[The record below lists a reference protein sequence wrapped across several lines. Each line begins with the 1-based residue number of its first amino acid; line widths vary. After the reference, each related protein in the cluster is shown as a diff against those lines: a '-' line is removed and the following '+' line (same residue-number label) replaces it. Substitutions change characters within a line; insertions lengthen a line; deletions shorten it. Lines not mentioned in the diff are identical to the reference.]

1 VQAMQAARTMVVA
14 LEQAAAS
21 HDRGFTHV
29 AMDGTSRFE
38 SFHELHRRAVRI
50 GNALRQ
56 LGVARGDRVGLI
68 LSESGEFTGALF
80 GIFMAGAVA
89 VPLASPS
96 ARYGQS
102 GAFLRH
108 LAPPIVKASPR
119 LLLADEALA
128 PVLAAAST
136 EFSLPPAL
144 GLDALLRDVPDDA
157 TCESSTV
164 GPEDDALLQ
173 FTSGS
178 TSQPKGV
185 RLRHA
190 NLVASVSAMADPRSF
205 RCTPDDYCVTWL
217 PLHHD
222 MGLIAQVLMPVYVG
236 MRGVTFMAPG
246 AFLAD
251 PLAWLRKLSET
262 RGTFAFAPNFAFAL
276 CTARA
281 TAQAMEGLDLSCVRV
296 TACAAEPIRFE
307 VLDAFARKFE
317 AAGLRRATLMPCYG
331 LAEHTLGATISPAGT
346 GMAVERVQPE
356 PLLQGT
362 AIPVTDPQA
371 PATTIVG
378 CGRFLVGHEGK
389 IVDAGGAS
397 VPDGRVGELLLRGPS
412 VMHDY
417 FDDAVATA
425 AALQDGWL
433 RTGDMAYVRDGQ
445 LFVCGR
451 SKDVLILQG
460 RKFQPQD
467 LEWEAEQVQ
476 GVRPGCVAALA
487 IEDRALNRDRVVIVA
502 ETKLPTEQH
511 GQMQNL
517 IRRRIHEALTVLVDQ
532 VVMVPPQTLPK
543 TSSGKLQRTRA
554 RLLLAEGKLAPAAA
568 QV

>member
-1 VQAMQAARTMVVA
+1 MQAARTLVEA

-29 AMDGTSRFE
+29 AMDGTSCFE
-38 SFHELHRRAVRI
+38 SFHQLHRHAVRI
-50 GNALRQ
+50 GFALGQ
-56 LGVARGDRVGLI
+56 QGVAKGDRVGLI
-68 LSESGEFTGALF
+68 LSESQQFTAALF

-96 ARYGQS
+96 VRYGQS

-108 LAPPIVKASPR
+108 LAPPIVKARPR
-119 LLLADEALA
+119 LLLADEALV
-128 PVLAAAST
+128 PVLAAASN

-144 GLDALLRDVPDDA
+144 SLDALLGDIPDDA
-157 TCESSTV
+157 TCDSCSV

-185 RLRHA
+185 RLCHA
-190 NLVASVSAMADPRSF
+190 NLVGSVSAMAGPRSF
-205 RCTPDDYCVTWL
+205 HCTPDDYCVTWL

-236 MRGVTFMAPG
+236 MRGVSFMPPG

-296 TACAAEPIRFE
+296 TACAAEPIRYE

-317 AAGLRRATLMPCYG
+317 AVGLRRATLMPCYG
-331 LAEHTLGATISPAGT
+331 LAEHTLGATISEAGT
-346 GMAVERVQPE
+346 GMAIERVQAE
-356 PLLQGT
+356 PLLQG
-362 AIPVTDPQA
+362 AALPVTDPRA
-371 PATTIVG
+371 AAATIVG
-378 CGRFLVGHEGK
+378 CGRFLMGHEGK
-389 IVDAGGAS
+389 IVDAAGAT
-397 VPDGRVGELLLRGPS
+397 VPDGTVGELLLRGPS
-412 VMHDY
+412 VMQDY
-417 FDDAVATA
+417 FEDPAATA

-433 RTGDMAYVRDGQ
+433 RTGDMAYLRNGQ

-451 SKDVLILQG
+451 SKDVLVLHG

-487 IEDRALNRDRVVIVA
+487 IEDSALNRDRVVIVA
-502 ETKLPTEQH
+502 ETKLPPEQH
-511 GQMQNL
+511 AQMQNL
-517 IRRRIHEALTVLVDQ
+517 IRRRIHQALTVLVDQ

-543 TSSGKLQRTRA
+543 TSSGKLQRSRA
-554 RLLLAEGKLAPAAA
+554 RLLLGEGKLMPATA
-568 QV
+568 QA

>member
-1 VQAMQAARTMVVA
+1 MMQAARTMVEA
-14 LEQAAAS
+14 LERAAAS
-21 HDRGFTHV
+21 DDRGFTHV
-29 AMDGTSRFE
+29 AMDGTSCFD
-38 SFHELHRRAVRI
+38 SFRELHRRAVRI
-50 GNALRQ
+50 GTALRQ
-56 LGVARGDRVGLI
+56 QGVAKSDRVGLI
-68 LSESGEFTGALF
+68 LSESQQFTAGLF

-96 ARYGQS
+96 VRYGQS

-108 LAPPIVKASPR
+108 LAPPIVKARPR
-119 LLLADEALA
+119 LLLADATLV
-128 PVLAAAST
+128 PILAAAAT
-136 EFSLPPAL
+136 EFGLPPAL

-157 TCESSTV
+157 TCESSDI
-164 GPEDDALLQ
+164 GPDDDALLQ

-190 NLVASVSAMADPRSF
+190 NLVASVRSMADARSF
-205 RCTPDDYCVTWL
+205 HCTPDDYCVTWL

-222 MGLIAQVLMPVYVG
+222 MGLIAQVLMPVYLG
-236 MRGVTFMAPG
+236 MRGVTFMAPA

-281 TAQAMEGLDLSCVRV
+281 TAQAMEGLDLSCIRV
-296 TACAAEPIRFE
+296 AACAAEPIRYE
-307 VLDAFARKFE
+307 VMDAFARRFE
-317 AAGLRRATLMPCYG
+317 AVGLRRATLMPCYG
-331 LAEHTLGATISPAGT
+331 LAEHTLGATISEAGT
-346 GMAVERVQPE
+346 GMAVERVQAE
-356 PLLQGT
+356 ALLQGE

-371 PATTIVG
+371 AATTIVG

-397 VPDGRVGELLLRGPS
+397 LPDGRVGELLLRGPS
-412 VMHDY
+412 VMQDY
-417 FDDAVATA
+417 FEDPAATA

-433 RTGDMAYVRDGQ
+433 RTGDMAYLRDGQ

-451 SKDVLILQG
+451 SKDVLVLHG

-487 IEDRALNRDRVVIVA
+487 IEDHALNRDRVVIVA
-502 ETKLPTEQH
+502 ETKLPPEQH
-511 GQMQNL
+511 GPMQNL
-517 IRRRIHEALTVLVDQ
+517 IRRRIHQALTVLVDQ
-532 VVMVPPQTLPK
+532 VVVVPPQTLPK
-543 TSSGKLQRTRA
+543 TSSGKLQRSRA
-554 RLLLAEGKLAPAAA
+554 RLLLGEGKLAPAALQA
-568 QV
+568 

>member
-1 VQAMQAARTMVVA
+1 MVQAAGTLVEA

-29 AMDGTSRFE
+29 AMDGAGRFE
-38 SFHELHRRAVRI
+38 SFRELHRRAGRI
-50 GNALRQ
+50 GFALKRH
-56 LGVARGDRVGLI
+56 GVAKGDRVGLI
-68 LSESGEFTGALF
+68 LSESQAFTAGLF
-80 GIFMAGAVA
+80 GIFMAGGVA

-108 LAPPIVKASPR
+108 LAPPIAKARPR
-119 LLLADEALA
+119 LLLADEPLV
-128 PVLAAAST
+128 PVLAAAATDSG
-136 EFSLPPAL
+136 LPPAL

-157 TCESSTV
+157 TCASGSV
-164 GPEDDALLQ
+164 GPDDDALLQ

-190 NLVASVSAMADPRSF
+190 NLVASVSSMAAPQSF
-205 RCTPDDYCVTWL
+205 ACTPDDYCVTWL

-222 MGLIAQVLMPVYVG
+222 MGLIAQVLMPVYIG
-236 MRGVTFMAPG
+236 MRGVTFMAPA

-281 TAQAMEGLDLSCVRV
+281 TPQAMEGLDLSCVRV
-296 TACAAEPIRFE
+296 AACAAEPIRYE
-307 VLDAFARKFE
+307 VMDAFARKFE
-317 AAGLRRATLMPCYG
+317 AVGLRRATLMPCYG

-346 GMAVERVQPE
+346 GMAVERVQAE
-356 PLLQGT
+356 ALLQGT
-362 AIPVTDPQA
+362 AIPVTDSQEA
-371 PATTIVG
+371 ATTIVG
-378 CGRFLVGHEGK
+378 CGRFQVGHEGM
-389 IVDAGGAS
+389 IVDVGGAPL
-397 VPDGRVGELLLRGPS
+397 PDGKVGELLLRGPS
-412 VMHDY
+412 VMQDY
-417 FDDAVATA
+417 FEDPVATA

-433 RTGDMAYVRDGQ
+433 RTGDMAYLRNGQ

-451 SKDVLILQG
+451 SKDVLVLHG

-487 IEDRALNRDRVVIVA
+487 VEDSALNRDRVVIVA
-502 ETKLPTEQH
+502 ETKLPPEQH

-543 TSSGKLQRTRA
+543 TSSGKLQRSRA
-554 RLLLAEGKLAPAAA
+554 RVLLGEGKLVRAAA